1 MSTPPWIVGRT
12 PTRGATLSQVLAA
25 LDRYA
30 DAIRELIPRCPEGAR
45 TYYETIE
52 RCKAELIDVISQYG
66 TIAHD

>member
-1 MSTPPWIVGRT
+1 VPRT
-12 PTRGATLSQVLAA
+12 PRRGASMFQVLAA

-30 DAIRELIPRCPEGAR
+30 DAIRALIPRCPEGAR

-52 RCKAELIDVISQYG
+52 RRKAELIDVISQYG